1 MKILWFSLTSG
12 VADVVAVTT
21 LSFPLSASTLS
32 PFAAT
37 GAASRTSP
45 GETLAGVE
53 TAYSE
58 LGHSLTIALMQ

>member
-1 MKILWFSLTSG
+1 M
-12 VADVVAVTT
+12 VAVTT